1 MEKAKSYAL
10 KLLAKKD
17 YFESEIRRKLSQK
30 GFSEEEIEETVI
42 YLKKQHLINDDK
54 LLERVKEKAIE
65 KGKSSTYIKRK
76 LFSKGVSIEIS
87 YEEELKSAMNLLKNK
102 YKREK
107 RFYDIVKFLKNR
119 GFSYSVIQEAAN
131 KFLDEEE

>member
-42 YLKKQHLINDDK
+42 YLKNQHLINDDK

-87 YEEELKSAMNLLKNK
+87 YDEELKSAMNLLKNK
-102 YKREK
+102 YKWEK

>member
-42 YLKKQHLINDDK
+42 YLKNQHLINDDK

-102 YKREK
+102 YIGEK